1 MDTSVLQF
9 YPTLFVLATD
19 VLDMLGDMVWKR
31 IQQKAE
37 FSEDGTF
44 LCSLP
49 GLNLLFSLDLF
60 VSVTH
65 AFSLDNDNHV
75 AGFSSCLVLDI
86 LSLCA

>member
-49 GLNLLFSLDLF
+49 GLNLFPFVCLCHLHFHLITTIMQLDLIP
-60 VSVTH
+60 
-65 AFSLDNDNHV
+65 D
-75 AGFSSCLVLDI
+75 
-86 LSLCA
+86 